1 MSGDSLMQILAL
13 NHDLISYEL
22 QKMGCEPA
30 RAAAFTRDELRL
42 CLKITL
48 IPKDLAPALESA
60 LRASGI
66 AVLTLPDKS
75 GKAGETSIILA
86 GSEAEV
92 SLFARKLSSDQAGLA
107 PVGKLISD
115 RLTAINKSRHKK
127 LAVGNRVF
135 ELGKRTYLM
144 GILNVTPDSFS
155 DGGQFN
161 HLEEAIEHAMQMAEE
176 GADIIDIGGES
187 TRPGHHQVSAEE
199 ELERVLPI
207 INALKTEQS
216 FKLPLSIDTYKAKVA
231 EAALDAG
238 VEMLNDVWGLKAD
251 PALGA
256 IASRYR
262 VPVCLMHN
270 RNNTDYLDLMTEV
283 LAELQESVALALEAG
298 IDDEKVIIDPGIG
311 FGKNLDQNLEVMLHL
326 KDFSNLGYP
335 ILLGTSRKSMIGKT
349 LELPVEERLEGTA
362 ATVAY
367 GISAGADLIRVHDV
381 KEMKRVIDMTDAMIR
396 R

>member
-1 MSGDSLMQILAL
+1 MQILAL

-30 RAAAFTRDELRL
+30 RADAFTRDELRL

-48 IPKDLAPALESA
+48 IPKDLTPALESA

-207 INALKTEQS
+207 INALKREQS
-216 FKLPLSIDTYKAKVA
+216 FKLPLSIDTYKAEVA